1 MKFIVPSK
9 AWWLNYN
16 AVPPPPR
23 VLQSGHTSG
32 SKEIRLFKLNCW
44 HVIVASD
51 GTFAQETHGHV
62 VISFYDLSPIGSKVQ
77 RQVDPSNLS

>member
-1 MKFIVPSK
+1 MRWVVPSK
-9 AWWLNYN
+9 AWWFNYN
-16 AVPPPPR
+16 VGPG

-44 HVIVASD
+44 HVTGASE
-51 GTFAQETHGHV
+51 GTFAQETNGHV
-62 VISFYDLSPIGSKVQ
+62 VIFFYDLSPIGSKVQ